1 MMIESNRV
9 KKAIILYKSISEPRF
24 ITIVISEKTK
34 QPYKTTMKTKKKIFI
49 MLALFAMTVAGATF
63 CGTAQQKVNVKTL
76 FDMLPEEALP
86 EYVSLGELSR
96 DEYICECD
104 YENGYLELAGGNFA
118 WQMCYWNLKDGRK
131 LVATNDQTD
140 FGSTI
145 HIFFYENG
153 QLIED
158 ASYKLGG
165 EQTYT
170 LEDLVDISQLRPEV
184 LEQAKA
190 AFETGN
196 YKLYFELPHKG
207 TSLRLWLNVYSLMG
221 EHYAI
226 PEEAL
231 QKITIDWKNE
241 EWVRQ

>member
-1 MMIESNRV
+1 
-9 KKAIILYKSISEPRF
+9 
-24 ITIVISEKTK
+24 
-34 QPYKTTMKTKKKIFI
+34 
-49 MLALFAMTVAGATF
+49 
-63 CGTAQQKVNVKTL
+63 
-76 FDMLPEEALP
+76 
-86 EYVSLGELSR
+86 
-96 DEYICECD
+96 
-104 YENGYLELAGGNFA
+104 
-118 WQMCYWNLKDGRK
+118 

-158 ASYKLGG
+158 VNYKLGD
-165 EQTYT
+165 EQTYE

-196 YKLYFELPHKG
+196 YKLYFELPQKG
-207 TSLRLWLNVYSLMG
+207 TSLTLWLSVYSLMG

-231 QKITIDWKNE
+231 KKVTIKWENE